1 MRPHA
6 DGTTGETREMQEL
19 RRLPNDYLAQQYS
32 SIKKSIRK
40 GAFFVQERKTM
51 TNSEIRIFKDIA
63 DELRRIRMVLEKIAE
78 ANKDDDSN
86 GEQEGFLWIPF
97 LLAYV

>member
-1 MRPHA
+1 M
-6 DGTTGETREMQEL
+6 
-19 RRLPNDYLAQQYS
+19 
-32 SIKKSIRK
+32 
-40 GAFFVQERKTM
+40 QERKTM

-86 GEQEGFLWIPF
+86 GEQE
-97 LLAYV
+97 